1 MFLAVTGSDEDE
13 TYKGLKYHL
22 VCAASTKVQ
31 EDNLFVFRT
40 LPAAWVQAFF
50 DTMQMLNVLKRYTR
64 DVKAGVEAAKTK
76 DAEKKKAKKKKA
88 KKKDAS
94 QIERIRHQYLL
105 PDAEVKSDSQW
116 TGPVLRVLEYLL
128 TKLTFS
134 SDKDLLLRD
143 GIINVA
149 LQNQLHEIGLV
160 EHLLDD
166 MLPAQFELVSPED
179 IQSCE
184 LGPYFLRVTQ

>member
-1 MFLAVTGSDEDE
+1 MTGSDEDE

-64 DVKAGVEAAKTK
+64 DVKAGVEAAK
-76 DAEKKKAKKKKA
+76 KKG
-88 KKKDAS
+88 AS
-94 QIERIRHQYLL
+94 QIEKIRQQYLV

-116 TGPVLRVLEYLL
+116 TGPVLRVFEYLL

-134 SDKDLLLRD
+134 TFS
-143 GIINVA
+143 GQYIWNIY
-149 LQNQLHEIGLV
+149 
-160 EHLLDD
+160 
-166 MLPAQFELVSPED
+166 M
-179 IQSCE
+179 
-184 LGPYFLRVTQ
+184 